1 MSTLPGNGSHEQAAL
16 VDAYLDGDL
25 NAAEFAQ
32 LAESLAADSSLVDTL
47 LGRAEM
53 VVALR
58 RALVRR
64 TARPHAPNMPQ
75 ARQHN
80 AGMLAGLAAAAMIG
94 LAVTAWFVWWGGDH
108 ASTDNRVSRSH
119 AVAMLSDISPG
130 SVLNADSVV
139 GGQSLSI
146 GGDLTA
152 GPIRLTSGKAQIMFR
167 SGAVVDMVGP
177 CNFAMTGPNRGTL
190 VRGLIQAFV
199 PPNAHGFA
207 IDTPTGLRVIDLGTR
222 FTLQCGIDPAIG
234 SDRVRVVDGI
244 VQVEYAGQRVTLN
257 ASEIA
262 SVRHGQLVITGTE
275 AFGPGD
281 SIYVDFGLDGPGGE
295 NSDGALSPGHW
306 NNFSRDI
313 SAGLSATTRLVDQAV
328 RFDDGAITPVSISIV
343 PDPGVRFGIGAL
355 DDPSTLD
362 ADPQFPNSATR
373 DTLYF
378 IATTPQR
385 RLNLTIDGLNP
396 ALRYHVT
403 LFGHVPA
410 WEVRPSTIWSAQG
423 QTVRYNPTANTK
435 AVTLSALRPD
445 ADGRLTITGE
455 RGLEVAAAGQ
465 LNLMKI
471 QAVHADEPADSIAP
485 RKETDR

>member
-1 MSTLPGNGSHEQAAL
+1 MKRALLTQHWYETGQFPFGQAAL
-16 VDAYLDGDL
+16 VDAYLEGDL

-190 VRGLIQAFV
+190 VRALIQAF
-199 PPNAHGFA
+199 F
-207 IDTPTGLRVIDLGTR
+207 
-222 FTLQCGIDPAIG
+222 
-234 SDRVRVVDGI
+234 
-244 VQVEYAGQRVTLN
+244 
-257 ASEIA
+257 
-262 SVRHGQLVITGTE
+262 
-275 AFGPGD
+275 FGKP
-281 SIYVDFGLDGPGGE
+281 
-295 NSDGALSPGHW
+295 
-306 NNFSRDI
+306 
-313 SAGLSATTRLVDQAV
+313 
-328 RFDDGAITPVSISIV
+328 
-343 PDPGVRFGIGAL
+343 
-355 DDPSTLD
+355 
-362 ADPQFPNSATR
+362 
-373 DTLYF
+373 
-378 IATTPQR
+378 
-385 RLNLTIDGLNP
+385 
-396 ALRYHVT
+396 
-403 LFGHVPA
+403 
-410 WEVRPSTIWSAQG
+410 
-423 QTVRYNPTANTK
+423 
-435 AVTLSALRPD
+435 
-445 ADGRLTITGE
+445 
-455 RGLEVAAAGQ
+455 
-465 LNLMKI
+465 
-471 QAVHADEPADSIAP
+471 
-485 RKETDR
+485 